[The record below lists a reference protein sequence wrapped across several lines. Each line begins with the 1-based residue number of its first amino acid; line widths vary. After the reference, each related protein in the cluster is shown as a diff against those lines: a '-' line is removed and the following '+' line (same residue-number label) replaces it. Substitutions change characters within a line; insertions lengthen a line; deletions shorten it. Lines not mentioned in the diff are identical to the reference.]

1 MKRRNVRSSRPEEKV
16 FYKHAANLQETPT
29 SSPDQLK
36 KHRLPLIAKR
46 CVGDEGDINEHVS
59 GPFDHS
65 EVKVLVVNNTL
76 LIPKSFIID

>member
-46 CVGDEGDINEHVS
+46 CVGEDVEEAPMSKCDFNKVTLAMVH
-59 GPFDHS
+59 FDMGA
-65 EVKVLVVNNTL
+65 L
-76 LIPKSFIID
+76 L